1 MIVLLFL
8 VYWNISVNELQRN
21 LKFISA
27 LGFVVGWN
35 EVIQLILEIIL
46 TYELYWYLF
55 YIFWKPCL
63 TVGSKKLLNLHL
75 QTFNFKK
82 EQWYFYTH
90 YTCRKD
96 MIWQFREVFIFL
108 KQSRFSFLIH
118 KLFWHWHSKRWTKN
132 PDSWVWFNTL

>member
-27 LGFVVGWN
+27 IGFVVGRN

-46 TYELYWYLF
+46 TYELYLYLF

-82 EQWYFYTH
+82 E
-90 YTCRKD
+90 RKD